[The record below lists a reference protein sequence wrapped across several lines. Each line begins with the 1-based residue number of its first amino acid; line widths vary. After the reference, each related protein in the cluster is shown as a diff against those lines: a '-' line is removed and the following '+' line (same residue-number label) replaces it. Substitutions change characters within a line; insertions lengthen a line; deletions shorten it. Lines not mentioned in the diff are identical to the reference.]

1 RPAPACAVALW
12 SVAVD
17 NSNAVK
23 GSSLPFTTWTALVPG
38 SGRGRGD
45 GALPAETARAC
56 AAHARPPQ
64 PDHLLRLPA
73 APRPAVQGE
82 LRPVRIG
89 KRGERAEPHARRRP
103 PAAQPVLDL
112 GIGHCPR

>member
-1 RPAPACAVALW
+1 MTEPDGSSCRSIQPGRRPAPACAVALW

-64 PDHLLRLPA
+64 PDHLLRLPGG
-73 APRPAVQGE
+73 PGQSGPGDP
-82 LRPVRIG
+82 RPVRGG
-89 KRGERAEPHARRRP
+89 KRGEHA
-103 PAAQPVLDL
+103 
-112 GIGHCPR
+112 